1 MTDQRYPIGK
11 FERLNTITDE
21 QRKSFIKHIA
31 EAPANLR
38 SAVRGLNEKQIDTP
52 YRDGGWT
59 VRQVVHHVADSH
71 LNAYI
76 RCKLALTEDVPPIKP
91 YNEKLWAELFDAR
104 TAAIDPSLALTES
117 LHHRWIMLLQSLS
130 PDDFG
135 KAMRHPEHGII
146 TIDFL
151 VQLYSWHGRHH
162 AGHITSLRERMGWK

>member
-11 FERLNTITDE
+11 FERLDTISDE
-21 QRKSFIKHIA
+21 QRKTFIKQIA

-38 SAVRGLNEKQIDTP
+38 SAVRGLTDTQIETP
-52 YRDGGWT
+52 YREGGWT

-76 RCKLALTEDVPPIKP
+76 RCKLALTEDTPPIKP
-91 YNEKLWAELFDAR
+91 YSEKLWAELFDAR
-104 TAAIDPSLALTES
+104 TSAIEPSLVLTES
-117 LHHRWIMLLQSLS
+117 LHHRWVMLMQSLA
-130 PDDFG
+130 PNDFG

-162 AGHITSLRERMGWK
+162 AAHITALRERMGWK

>member
-11 FERLNTITDE
+11 FERLDTITDE
-21 QRKSFIKHIA
+21 QRKTFIKQIA
-31 EAPANLR
+31 EGPAHLR

-76 RCKLALTEDVPPIKP
+76 RCKLALTEDSPPIKP
-91 YNEKLWAELFDAR
+91 YNEKLWAELIDAR
-104 TAAIDPSLALTES
+104 TAAIEPSLVLTES

-130 PDDFG
+130 PNDFG
-135 KAMRHPEHGII
+135 KAMQHPEHGII

-162 AGHITSLRERMGWK
+162 AAHITSLRERMGWK